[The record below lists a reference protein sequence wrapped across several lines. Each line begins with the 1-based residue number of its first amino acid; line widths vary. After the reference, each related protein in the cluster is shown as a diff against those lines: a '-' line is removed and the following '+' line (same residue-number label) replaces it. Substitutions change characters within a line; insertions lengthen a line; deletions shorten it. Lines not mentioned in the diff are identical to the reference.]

1 MRLCNSIFSF
11 VVVTRGEFKTI
22 RIFAFYISNTFLSHE
37 SARPHVTIYTDGAC
51 SGNPGPGG
59 YGVVLLDEAGN
70 RRELSAGY
78 RRTTNNRM
86 ELRGVIAALEALKVP
101 CNVKLYS
108 DSKYIINA
116 IEEKWLNNWIKR
128 GWKKADKKP
137 VLNVDLWK
145 LLTEQIA
152 IHKITFIWTR
162 GHAGD
167 VENERCDELAV
178 AASKGEDLLPD
189 TDY

>member
-1 MRLCNSIFSF
+1 MPNI
-11 VVVTRGEFKTI
+11 I
-22 RIFAFYISNTFLSHE
+22 NH
-37 SARPHVTIYTDGAC
+37 PHITIYTDGAC

-70 RRELSAGY
+70 RKELSQGY
-78 RRTTNNRM
+78 KRTTNNRM
-86 ELRGVIAALEALKVP
+86 ELRGVIAGLEALKVP

-108 DSKYIINA
+108 DSQYVVNA
-116 IEEKWLNNWIKR
+116 IEQKWLNNWIKR

-145 LLTEQIA
+145 QLMEQVEK
-152 IHKITFIWTR
+152 HKITFIWTR

-167 VENERCDELAV
+167 IENERCDVLAV
-178 AASKGEDLLPD
+178 EAAKSGNLLD
-189 TDY
+189 DITE

>member
-1 MRLCNSIFSF
+1 MPN
-11 VVVTRGEFKTI
+11 
-22 RIFAFYISNTFLSHE
+22 E
-37 SARPHVTIYTDGAC
+37 SSRPKITIYTDGAC

-59 YGVVLLDEAGN
+59 YGAVLLDEAGN
-70 RRELSAGY
+70 RRELSQGY

-86 ELRGVIAALEALKVP
+86 EMRGVIAALEALKMP
-101 CNVKLYS
+101 CTVKLYS
-108 DSKYIINA
+108 DSQYIINA
-116 IEEKWLNNWIKR
+116 IEQKWLDNWIKR

-145 LLTEQIA
+145 KILALLDVHA
-152 IHKITFIWTR
+152 VSFIWTR

-178 AASKGEDLLPD
+178 AASHSGNLLEDSE
-189 TDY
+189 